1 MPNLKSLG
9 QIVWLCERF
18 LAKRLKK
25 EKEQKEEEKEEKEI
39 VTSVTY
45 IAGLG
50 PANKKIKQRI
60 NTILNKKK

>member
-9 QIVWLCERF
+9 QIVWLWERF

-25 EKEQKEEEKEEKEI
+25 KEEEKEEKEEKEKEI

-50 PANKKIKQRI
+50 PAKNKYK
-60 NTILNKKK
+60 L